1 MKRLFREVYN
11 DITDVVLLITLCTL
25 GGFCVG
31 IFLGAAA
38 ASGLIVFNALL
49 RILL

>member
-1 MKRLFREVYN
+1 MKHLLRNLYN
-11 DITDVVLLITLCTL
+11 DVTDVVLLITLCTL

-38 ASGLIVFNALL
+38 ASGLIVFNALI